1 MASNSAMPL
10 QFNYD
15 PTYQLCEIQLA
26 GTLSHDELLAGQARL
41 APLIEAGAEPRV
53 LVVVGD
59 FGGWQSVGDW
69 NNLDFMFSHGSKIS
83 KIAFV
88 GDKKWEDELKMFV
101 GAGFRSA
108 PVGYFESG
116 REDVA
121 KAWLLG

>member
-1 MASNSAMPL
+1 MALTSH
-10 QFNYD
+10 YD
-15 PTYQLCEIQLA
+15 PATQLCEIHLD
-26 GTLSHDELLAGQARL
+26 GVLRHEELLANQGRL

-59 FGGWQSVGDW
+59 FQGWESNGDW
-69 NNLDFMFSHGSKIS
+69 NNLDFMFSHGSKIA

-88 GDKKWEDELKMFV
+88 GDRRWEDELKMFV